1 MGCKDQ
7 SKNRVTMMKT
17 GNYVYIFLMLFLSV
31 SDSSFASDINNGRKI
46 YQQHCVICH
55 GASGQGSMAGAPNF
69 KRGEGLFQS
78 DQKLLTRIKN
88 GKRAC
93 PAYLGILTE
102 QKIFD
107 VIAYIRTLF

>member
-1 MGCKDQ
+1 
-7 SKNRVTMMKT
+7 MKIDKHLF
-17 GNYVYIFLMLFLSV
+17 IFLMPFVIISN
-31 SDSSFASDINNGRKI
+31 SSFASDINNGQKI
-46 YQQHCVICH
+46 YQRHCVMCH
-55 GASGQGSMAGAPNF
+55 GASGQSTMAGAPNF

-93 PAYLGILTE
+93 PSYRGILTE

-107 VIAYIRTLF
+107 VIAYIRTMF

>member
-1 MGCKDQ
+1 
-7 SKNRVTMMKT
+7 MKIDK
-17 GNYVYIFLMLFLSV
+17 YFCIFLLSFLTISN
-31 SDSSFASDINNGRKI
+31 SLFASDINNGQKI
-46 YQQHCVICH
+46 YKQHCVICH
-55 GASGQGSMAGAPNF
+55 GASGQGTMAGAPDF

-88 GKRAC
+88 GKKAC

-107 VIAYIRTLF
+107 VVAYIRTLF

>member
-1 MGCKDQ
+1 
-7 SKNRVTMMKT
+7 MKI
-17 GNYVYIFLMLFLSV
+17 NKYLFIFLMAFLTISN
-31 SDSSFASDINNGRKI
+31 SSFASDINKGRKT
-46 YQQHCVICH
+46 YQQQCVMCH
-55 GASGQGSMAGAPNF
+55 GASGQGTMAGAPDF

-93 PAYLGILTE
+93 PAYRGILTE